1 MTGPRTYH
9 LLIRPVKPE
18 WFHNEDLDSLPRIV
32 RASFAAPVEYI
43 GYLQGWID
51 CGYAIMNME
60 REK

>member
-1 MTGPRTYH
+1 MTWPRTYQF
-9 LLIRPVKPE
+9 LIRPVKPE
-18 WFHNEDLDSLPRIV
+18 WFHNEDLDSLTRIV
-32 RASFAAPVEYI
+32 RATFEEPVEYI